1 MKHKQ
6 KRNSCDGYLCLRLK
20 QGHNRK
26 LVFACL
32 LYKASIILKNHPG
45 SPSIFPSPKRKII
58 NCQSALTFPIVLS
71 SLELTFSAFN
81 LVLHCTFIKFR
92 VTYATESYA
101 LMMYGNFHFP
111 YIGFYSSWID
121 LHLLSLWF
129 SCPFCKLCAAFPYV
143 FSPTP
148 MSSFPRN
155 NWTGGEEEKV
165 SLMLHLVEEGLSNA
179 KDITCYGA
187 QPGCVG

>member
-1 MKHKQ
+1 MAIFA
-6 KRNSCDGYLCLRLK
+6 SDL
-20 QGHNRK
+20 NRVTIGNWFLHVCCIK
-26 LVFACL
+26 PL
-32 LYKASIILKNHPG
+32 LFWRTILALHLF
-45 SPSIFPSPKRKII
+45 FPLPKRKII
-58 NCQSALTFPIVLS
+58 NCQSALSFPIVLS

-101 LMMYGNFHFP
+101 LMMYVNLHFP

-148 MSSFPRN
+148 TSSFPRN